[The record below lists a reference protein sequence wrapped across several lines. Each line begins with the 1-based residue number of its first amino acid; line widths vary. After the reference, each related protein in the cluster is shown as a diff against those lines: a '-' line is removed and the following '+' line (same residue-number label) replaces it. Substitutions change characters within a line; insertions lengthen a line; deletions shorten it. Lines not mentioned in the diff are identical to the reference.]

1 MFTRLLSR
9 ISHHGGA
16 DIPVCPC
23 NTGTRGKQTCLP
35 HRTSCGRVAPFGNE
49 FRPGRLVGPLVLLVL
64 CTFLPQALLAQKPAE
79 PIAKQ
84 SVLFKVQNSN
94 ERLEM
99 TVHTSRIL
107 AMEQKIPQ
115 AQVNNPDILE
125 LTPLSPTQIQVS
137 AKAAGVTQINLW
149 GEDQKVSTIDVI
161 VFGDAR
167 ELTMVLR
174 SAFPNA
180 ALKVVPVANSV
191 MISGFVDQPEHVE
204 RIVRIAEE
212 YYPKVIN
219 NMAVGGCQQVLLHV
233 KVMEVSRTK
242 LRRLG
247 FDWGKVTGSNVV
259 TSSPIGLVTDY
270 VPGTYYNPPQSPWRS
285 GSASTFAFN
294 VVNGSSAFYGV
305 LDTMRRDNLLKIMAE
320 PTLVTVN
327 GRPAMFNSGGEF
339 PLPIAQSL
347 GTVTAEWKKYGTQV
361 DFVPIV
367 LGNGKVRLEVHPR
380 ISERDDANGATI
392 GTTFVPA
399 IKSREAD
406 TGVELSAGESLA
418 IAGLVQSR
426 QESENRGLPWI
437 SDLPYIGAAFRRVEE
452 VCNEVELLILVTPE
466 LVEGMAANEVPE
478 CGPGMQT
485 TSPSDWELFMKGHL
499 EVPKCCPNPCANGE
513 CQQNGNCPDG
523 PPSDGMILR
532 PEENIPT
539 PSPSGRP
546 ARTSRTAPDAA
557 GQSPD
562 GSGPSATQNRYT
574 RARANTP
581 PAGASAGSDNTPPG
595 LSGPVGYDV
604 VK

>member
-1 MFTRLLSR
+1 MFTRS
-9 ISHHGGA
+9 
-16 DIPVCPC
+16 P
-23 NTGTRGKQTCLP
+23 RGKRGQPPTNRWLP
-35 HRTSCGRVAPFGNE
+35 TNGESPL
-49 FRPGRLVGPLVLLVL
+49 FRLPGWLLGAIAL
-64 CTFLPQALLAQKPAE
+64 CALWPSALFAQKPAAT
-79 PIAKQ
+79 PARL
-84 SVLFKVQNSN
+84 SVLYKIQNAN

-137 AKAAGVTQINLW
+137 AKTAGVTQINLW
-149 GEDQKVSTIDVI
+149 GEDQKLFTVDVI
-161 VFGDAR
+161 VYGDVR
-167 ELTMVLR
+167 ELEMVLR

-180 ALKVVPVANSV
+180 ALKIVPVANSV
-191 MISGFVDQPEHVE
+191 MISGFVDQPDHVE
-204 RIVRIAEE
+204 RITRIAEE

-219 NMAVGGCQQVLLHV
+219 NMVVGGCQQVLLHV

-259 TSSPIGLVTDY
+259 TSSPIGLIADY
-270 VPGTYYNPPQSPWRS
+270 VPGQYNNPPVSPWRS
-285 GSASTFAFN
+285 GSPSTFAFN
-294 VVNGSSAFYGV
+294 VVNGSSAFFGV
-305 LDTMRRDNLLKIMAE
+305 LDTLRQDNLLKIMAE

-327 GRPAMFNSGGEF
+327 GRAAMFNSGGEF

-347 GTVTAEWKKYGTQV
+347 GTVTAEWKKYGTQI

-406 TGVELSAGESLA
+406 TGVELTAGETLA

-426 QESENRGLPWI
+426 VESENKGLPWI
-437 SDLPYIGAAFRRVEE
+437 SELPYIGAAFRSVHEIA
-452 VCNEVELLILVTPE
+452 NEVELLILVTPE
-466 LVEGMAANEVPE
+466 LVEGMAANEVPP

-499 EVPKCCPNPCANGE
+499 EVPKCCPSPCNNGE
-513 CQQNGNCPDG
+513 CPQQNANGPDG
-523 PPSDGMILR
+523 PPPDGMILG
-532 PEENIPT
+532 PGENVPT
-539 PSPSGRP
+539 PQPADPSGRP
-546 ARTSRTAPDAA
+546 TRASRSPADGASLSQAPDASN
-557 GQSPD
+557 QSE
-562 GSGPSATQNRYT
+562 SQNRYT
-574 RARANTP
+574 RAKPTSSPTGSA
-581 PAGASAGSDNTPPG
+581 AGPENAPPG
-595 LSGPVGYDV
+595 LIGPVGYDV